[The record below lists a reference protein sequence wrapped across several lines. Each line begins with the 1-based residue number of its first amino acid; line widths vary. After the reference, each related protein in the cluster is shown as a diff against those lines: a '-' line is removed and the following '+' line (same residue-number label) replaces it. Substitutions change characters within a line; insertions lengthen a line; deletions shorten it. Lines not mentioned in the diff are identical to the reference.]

1 MRIYVRELRAKYSGA
16 ASYEQE
22 RHRDYLNHTLLVP
35 SVRDPRWRGWRG
47 WKVRPAGVVSHPG
60 GPCPPI
66 LAQPQMHGLPGH
78 PVAAGHLGD
87 RRLGDDFHD

>member
-47 WKVRPAGVVSHPG
+47 
-60 GPCPPI
+60 
-66 LAQPQMHGLPGH
+66 
-78 PVAAGHLGD
+78 
-87 RRLGDDFHD
+87 